1 MGERKDSLYTNQFT
15 HAHIC
20 YPFLKPYLKKSTL
33 SANFYYMT
41 LALLCWVPL
50 IGPVPQIHFIRPLAT
65 TPGSIIAFTGPKLPS
80 DPLDIEAV
88 QFTPGNGLCS
98 TTDPSTNQPYAS
110 YVRDDRTWIQCR
122 VEAPPG
128 FYNMSVLV
136 VGVGYAWQHSHAYYL
151 GPASELIMFEVF
163 PGKVGVNYIPKTDQ
177 HS

>member
-1 MGERKDSLYTNQFT
+1 
-15 HAHIC
+15 
-20 YPFLKPYLKKSTL
+20 
-33 SANFYYMT
+33 MT

-50 IGPVPQIHFIRPLAT
+50 IWPVPQIHFIRPLAT
-65 TPGSIIAFTGPKLPS
+65 TPGSIIAFTGSKLPS
-80 DPLDIEAV
+80 NPLDIEAV

-136 VGVGYAWQHSHAYYL
+136 MGVGYAWQHSHAYYL

-163 PGKVGVNYIPKTDQ
+163 PGKVGVNDIPKTDQ